1 MLISIA
7 VSLEKHLSRFFDID
21 LSLSEID
28 CVILKIQFRS
38 LHESDYRIV
47 DVDVLKVKSSSQ
59 SLPWRL
65 PVKSVI

>member
-1 MLISIA
+1 MLIYIA
-7 VSLEKHLSRFFDID
+7 VSLEKHLSRFLEID

-65 PVKSVI
+65 LVKSVI